1 MKKENF
7 KKGEIIIYKTSKNE
21 VSLDVRLEEET
32 VWLNLNQLSILFD
45 TDKSGI
51 SRHIKNIYKDEE
63 LDKKATVAIFA
74 TVQKEGGRIIKRD
87 VEFYNLDTILSIG
100 YRVNSKQATQFRIW
114 ATKTLKDHLLKG
126 YTINEKRLLEA
137 REKFQELQTTI
148 SFLQEKSKKELLSGQ
163 AGEILNLL
171 SDYAKTLTILEQ
183 YDKGQLKES
192 KGGKTKFVLKY
203 DDCLKII
210 AELKKELIVKKEAGD
225 LFGQERGGSFEGI
238 IKGLYQS
245 FGGKELYPS
254 IEDKAS
260 HLLYFI
266 IKDHPFSDGNKRSAA
281 FLFVYFLDKTNFLFK
296 KSGERK
302 INDNAL
308 VALALLV
315 AESDPKE
322 KETMVKIVKNL
333 LTE

>member
-1 MKKENF
+1 MKKDNF
-7 KKGEIIIYKTSKNE
+7 KKEKIIIYKTSKNE
-21 VSLDVRLEEET
+21 FDLKVRFENET
-32 VWLNLNQLSILFD
+32 VWLTQAEIGELFGKD
-45 TDKSGI
+45 RTVITK
-51 SRHIKNIYKDEE
+51 HIKNIFT
-63 LDKKATVAIFA
+63 DKEINFKSN
-74 TVQKEGGRIIKRD
+74 VQKMHIANSDKP
-87 VEFYNLDTILSIG
+87 VEFYSLDVILAIG
-100 YRVNSKQATQFRIW
+100 YRTNSARAIHFRIW
-114 ATKTLKDHLLKG
+114 ATSVLKKYLLQG
-126 YTINEKRLLEA
+126 YAINEKRLLEA

-148 SFLQEKSKKELLSGQ
+148 SFLREKSKKELLRGQ

-171 SDYAKTLTILEQ
+171 SDYSKTLTILEQ

-192 KGGKTKFVLKY
+192 KGGKTNFVLKY

-210 AELKKELIVKKEAGD
+210 AELKKELIAKKEASD
-225 LFGQERGGSFEGI
+225 LFGNERDGSFEGI

-245 FGGKELYPS
+245 FSRKELYPS

-308 VALALLV
+308 AALALLV

-322 KETMVKIVKNL
+322 KETMVKIIKNL
-333 LTE
+333 LVE